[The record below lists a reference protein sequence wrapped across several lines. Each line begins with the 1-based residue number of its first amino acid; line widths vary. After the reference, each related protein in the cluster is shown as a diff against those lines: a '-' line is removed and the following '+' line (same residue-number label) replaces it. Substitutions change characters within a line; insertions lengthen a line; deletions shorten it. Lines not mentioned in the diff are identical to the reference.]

1 MEEKGFREGDKV
13 NNLASA
19 GEKERYVKS
28 IFSTIAKRYD
38 LLNTLLSFGLHRH
51 WKRFAVKL
59 ADLSP
64 GDTALDICSGT
75 GDLAILLSRKVGLEG
90 KVVALDFCQEML
102 KLAQEKIEATEISN
116 CTFVHGNAEELEFPT
131 ESFNAVTVGF
141 GMRNVANIDKVFKEM
156 HRVLKPYGRAICL
169 EFSHPTSL
177 IFRILYDF
185 YSFKILPRIGGF
197 ISGKSDAYFYLPNSI
212 REFPSQ
218 DELKIIMEKVGFS
231 EVRYYNLTGGI
242 VAIHLGIKC

>member
-1 MEEKGFREGDKV
+1 MEETDVKRGDRV

-19 GEKERYVKS
+19 EEKERYVKS

-38 LLNTLLSFGLHRH
+38 VLNTLLSFGLHHH
-51 WKRFAVKL
+51 WKKFAVKL
-59 ADLSP
+59 ANLSP

-75 GDLAILLSRKVGLEG
+75 GDLAILLSKKVGSRG

-102 KLAQEKIEATEISN
+102 KLAQEKIKAAGIIN
-116 CTFVHGNAEELEFPT
+116 CNFVYGNAEELKFPA

-141 GMRNVANIDKVFKEM
+141 GMRNVAHIDKVFREI
-156 HRVLKPYGRAICL
+156 HRVLKPNGKAICL
-169 EFSHPTSL
+169 EFSHPTSP
-177 IFRILYDF
+177 IFRTLYDF

-197 ISGKSDAYFYLPNSI
+197 ISRKSDAYFYLPNSI

-218 DELKIIMEKVGFS
+218 DELKIIMEKAGFG
-231 EVRYYNLTGGI
+231 EARYCNLTGGI
-242 VAIHLGIKC
+242 VAIHLGIKS